1 MLGRTISFADK
12 VVWWRNFEVTSQVA
26 NPLRSIKFL
35 NFRSLQTVEGNAIRW
50 WKQLVR
56 SPETK
61 GANFSLTG
69 DTRPFLT
76 FIYLHP
82 KNFSL
87 LHLVAEISPSRSCS
101 YFTSFLYSYSSPLA
115 SFSLLQ
121 LFTVSLQF
129 LHFPAFSPLAL
140 TFPRLTFVFYA
151 STGVLTVYFDL
162 DLREISWNS
171 LGAGSSLGKIPFC
184 TQRLLSQQLR
194 SGRNAAGM

>member
-50 WKQLVR
+50 WKQLVVR
-56 SPETK
+56 KPKGQISVWLETP
-61 GANFSLTG
+61 GLSSLLSISTL
-69 DTRPFLT
+69 R
-76 FIYLHP
+76 I
-82 KNFSL
+82 SL

-101 YFTSFLYSYSSPLA
+101 YFTSFSYSYSSPLA